1 MSRKVLGLDIRY
13 SGVSAVLVKSGINGN
28 WIEAYEYVA
37 IPDKKSGEKPGEK
50 EDTGIDR
57 ALVTIAEKID
67 ITGCVCIAAVPAG
80 EVFFRNMKV
89 PFNDRKK
96 IRQILPFELE
106 SVMPFSV
113 ENLVIDFQT
122 LNLPGQTD
130 QTDIIAA
137 CIEKVRLQSYLDKL
151 ASIKIEP
158 ETVTVGGY
166 ASAVFLS
173 GSGKVSENF
182 IYVDM
187 DRAKSALY
195 IISSGGI
202 CLIRPFT
209 AVSNAQYKTSLCT
222 GIQRT
227 LFAFDE
233 IVYDDFKPD
242 LLLIGGYDLDDNS
255 MAQDIEQQLGVPV
268 KQADLVRDDVTII
281 KNHPASSWKPGL
293 MDNALALAMVEI
305 ERKSCLNFHK
315 TSFAAKKYWEKHKK
329 SIVKST
335 VLLGLVL
342 VSAVVSFMIDSYST
356 GKRIDS
362 LDAGIIDVFKTTF
375 PDVKRIVDPVQQM
388 RVKIEEKRK
397 TSLFSGKTENNIL
410 KIDIL
415 SEISKSIPKDIDVA
429 FTRLVISRENIQIT
443 GGTDTFNAVDDIKSR
458 LEKEDIFKKVTIS
471 SANIEKSGNRVN
483 FKLKIQL

>member
-1 MSRKVLGLDIRY
+1 
-13 SGVSAVLVKSGINGN
+13 
-28 WIEAYEYVA
+28 
-37 IPDKKSGEKPGEK
+37 
-50 EDTGIDR
+50 
-57 ALVTIAEKID
+57 
-67 ITGCVCIAAVPAG
+67 
-80 EVFFRNMKV
+80 
-89 PFNDRKK
+89 
-96 IRQILPFELE
+96 
-106 SVMPFSV
+106 MPFSV

-122 LNLPGQTD
+122 LNLSGQTD

-137 CIEKVRLQSYLDKL
+137 SIEKVRLQSYLDKL

-166 ASAVFLS
+166 APAVFLP
-173 GSGKVSENF
+173 GSGKVSGNF

-195 IISSGGI
+195 IVSSGRI
-202 CLIRPFT
+202 HLIRPFAT
-209 AVSNAQYKTSLCT
+209 ALNTQYKTSLCAS
-222 GIQRT
+222 IEHT
-227 LFAFDE
+227 LLAFDE

-242 LLLIGGYDLDDNS
+242 FLFMGGYALGGDS

-268 KQADLVRDDVTII
+268 KQADLVRDNLITI
-281 KNHPASSWKPGL
+281 KNHPAPSPWEPGL
-293 MDNALALAMVEI
+293 MDNALALAMLEI

-315 TSFAAKKYWEKHKK
+315 TSFAAKKRWEKHKK
-329 SIVKST
+329 SIIKSAA
-335 VLLGLVL
+335 LLGLVL
-342 VSAVVSFMIDSYST
+342 VSAFASFMIDSYST
-356 GKRIDS
+356 GKRIDG

-388 RVKIEEKRK
+388 RIKIEEKRK
-397 TSLFSGKTENNIL
+397 TSLFPGKTENNIL

-415 SEISKSIPKDIDVA
+415 NEISKSIPKDIDVA
-429 FTRLVISRENIQIT
+429 FTRLVISLENIQIT

-458 LEKEDIFKKVTIS
+458 LEKADIFKKVTIS